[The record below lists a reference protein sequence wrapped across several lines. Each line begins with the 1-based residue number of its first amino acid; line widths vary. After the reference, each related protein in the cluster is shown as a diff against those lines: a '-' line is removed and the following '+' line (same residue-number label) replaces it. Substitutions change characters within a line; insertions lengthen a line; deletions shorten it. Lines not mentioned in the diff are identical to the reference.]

1 MANCGT
7 MVNGVSSDTGSQDD
21 LKLSFVK
28 GRLIFANNQ
37 IDGQAA
43 AVVDIKTSEAP
54 ANNVEPIK
62 QYKLPNLHSDI
73 ILGTFYQSNGSN
85 VDGSEWCDH
94 GTGDATKNFDLLN
107 PLKANSEVTKSYVNK
122 GIGPKSK
129 CTFQYAAPTHDSFP
143 VLQLQS
149 SPAVEMQMHVLEWYN
164 AASLT
169 AEAVIKEDVAYSG
182 VFKIA
187 ATNTQYSD
195 GKGVYFNPILSAADT
210 DMAASIPPI

>member
-7 MVNGVSSDTGSQDD
+7 MVNGVSNDVNNQGEWDA
-21 LKLSFVK
+21 LKLSFAK

-37 IDGQAA
+37 IDAATA
-43 AVVDIKTSEAP
+43 AVVDIKSTEAP
-54 ANNVEPIK
+54 ANTAEPIV

-73 ILGTFYQSNGSN
+73 ILGTFYQSNGSA

-164 AASLT
+164 VASLT
-169 AEAVIKEDVAYSG
+169 
-182 VFKIA
+182 
-187 ATNTQYSD
+187 T
-195 GKGVYFNPILSAADT
+195 
-210 DMAASIPPI
+210 